1 MHAFAVIPARFES
14 IRYPGKPLLMI
25 KGESMISRVY
35 KQVLKAES
43 IDHALIATDDDR
55 IMTHCLNANI
65 PVVMTATKH
74 KSGTD
79 RVAEAIQ
86 NIETDIVVNIQ
97 GDEPFILPEYVDL
110 LVGCFDNPEVNIS
123 TLVAPGKLEDMENEH
138 VVKVVVDRHG
148 KALYFSRSAIPFNRG
163 PIIKPYP
170 LCHLGMYAFRKYS
183 IQALTQLTHGLLES
197 IEGLEQLRWL
207 EEGWSIHTTE
217 VPTAPIS
224 IDTQEDLEKGL
235 KWMEENEW
243 P

>member
-14 IRYPGKPLLMI
+14 VRYPGKPLLTI

-35 KQVLKAES
+35 RQVMKAES
-43 IDHALIATDDDR
+43 IHSALIATDDER
-55 IMTHCLNANI
+55 IHTHCLNANI
-65 PVVMTATKH
+65 PVVMTDRNH

-110 LVGCFDNPEVNIS
+110 LVDCFENPEVNIS
-123 TLVAPGKLEDMENEH
+123 TLVAPCRLEDMENEH
-138 VVKVVVDRHG
+138 IVKVVVDRHG
-148 KALYFSRSAIPFNRG
+148 TALYFSRTAIPFNRG
-163 PIIKPYP
+163 PIKKPYP

-183 IQALTQLTHGLLES
+183 ILAVTQLAHGLLES
-197 IEGLEQLRWL
+197 LESLEQLRWL
-207 EEGWSIHTTE
+207 EEGWAIHTTE
-217 VPTAPIS
+217 VSNAPIS
-224 IDTQEDLEKGL
+224 IDTPEDLEKAL
-235 KWMEENEW
+235 AWMEDNDW